1 MAAQKTAQRSGRGRS
16 RGPDEVLLAC
26 GPELGGHC
34 GERVL
39 HLASEGVDDRDD
51 GNRNAGGDEAV
62 LDGGR
67 AAFIAQKIP
76 IGGHVLLP
84 WVSANIRR
92 NRAIMAESHKD
103 K

>member
-34 GERVL
+34 GEHVL

-51 GNRNAGGDEAV
+51 GNRNAVGDEAV

-76 IGGHVLLP
+76 IGGHVLLR

-92 NRAIMAESHKD
+92 NRAIMAESPQE
-103 K
+103 

>member
-76 IGGHVLLP
+76 IGGM
-84 WVSANIRR
+84 SFCRGFRR
-92 NRAIMAESHKD
+92 TFAVTVPLWQRAHKN